1 MLDCLCI
8 LSFRHPFSFF
18 LTRSLLS
25 LHMSENLRYFNHLMH
40 PVPEQYPALELEY
53 DIDTD

>member
-1 MLDCLCI
+1 
-8 LSFRHPFSFF
+8 
-18 LTRSLLS
+18 
-25 LHMSENLRYFNHLMH
+25 MSENLRYFNHLMH